1 MLAQDHLSHRA
12 QSSGVSYY
20 WQLVAAKHP
29 TVHGAAL
36 QQQNCLAPNVNNPVI
51 KKLFYAFSTQIVDRG
66 PGVLLC
72 NLWANVFLEQVSS
85 KIQDPFRNIK
95 QT

>member
-36 QQQNCLAPNVNNPVI
+36 QQQNCLAPNVYSAKGEEGQLSEVRRGDGVRGYSVPHLGHI
-51 KKLFYAFSTQIVDRG
+51 KWEIL
-66 PGVLLC
+66 VLNC
-72 NLWANVFLEQVSS
+72 PWNHTA
-85 KIQDPFRNIK
+85 
-95 QT
+95 